1 MSKLIAMVATAV
13 MVDGVRTVIQPGE
26 ELPELNKHD
35 AKELVE
41 SGAAQ
46 DSAATAAAEKAAKK
60 DADAAAAEIEAARQR
75 VRAEAES
82 TAAPAAPAAKTAKA
96 SK

>member
-26 ELPELNKHD
+26 ELPVLSKHD
-35 AKELVE
+35 TKELVE

-46 DSAATAAAEKAAKK
+46 DPAITAAAEKQAKK
-60 DADAAAAEIEAARQR
+60 DEAAAAAEFEAARAAVKDEQD
-75 VRAEAES
+75 S
-82 TAAPAAPAAKTAKA
+82 TAAPAAKPAKAAK
-96 SK
+96 

>member
-13 MVDGVRTVIQPGE
+13 MVEGVRTIIQPGE
-26 ELPELNKHD
+26 ALPDLGPHD
-35 AKELVE
+35 AESLVA

-46 DSAATAAAEKAAKK
+46 DSAAAAAEEKAAAK
-60 DADAAAAEIEAARQR
+60 DEAAAAAEFEAARAR
-75 VRAEAES
+75 VLAEKAS
-82 TAAPAAPAAKTAKA
+82 TEPDKPSKPAKA